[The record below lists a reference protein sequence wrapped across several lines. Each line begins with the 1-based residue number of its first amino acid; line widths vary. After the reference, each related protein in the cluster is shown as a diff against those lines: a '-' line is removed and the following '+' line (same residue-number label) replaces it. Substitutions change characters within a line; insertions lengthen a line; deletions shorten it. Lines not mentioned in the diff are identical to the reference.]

1 MNKFITL
8 KLKDIGPV
16 RMCKRVLK
24 SQTCPKGDVPFYKIK
39 TFGGKPDAYISNDL
53 FEKYRKTYHF
63 PKIGSILISAA
74 GTLGRV
80 VRYNGEKAYFQ
91 DSNIVWI
98 ENDEKILLNDYL
110 YYFYLT
116 KPWQITL
123 GSTIPRL
130 YNNDIENLTIT
141 FPKNIEQQK
150 KVVAIL
156 KDLDMK
162 IATNNAISK
171 ELESMAKTIYDYWF
185 LQFEFPDKDGKPYKS
200 NGGKMVWNDQLK
212 QKIPENWKVKNIFEC
227 ADVQYG
233 KPLSTKLF
241 EEKGTPV
248 IRIRDINTLSNSAYT
263 QENIENKYLSKA
275 GDLLIGMDGN
285 FQMNFWPRNGEC
297 VNQRIVRIRKKSFPL
312 LLTKF
317 QIEPYI
323 KQKVSSIARSTVGH
337 LKANDIQE
345 LKILLPA
352 DDQLDVSIFDTFLQK
367 IITIDNENKQLIS
380 LRNFLLP
387 MLMNGQITIKD

>member
-53 FEKYRKTYHF
+53 FEKYRKIYHF